1 MRIVFLG
8 SPGVGKGT
16 QAQFITEQY
25 HIPQISTGDMLR
37 KAIQAETPLG
47 IIAKNKM
54 DKGEL
59 VSDETMIDLV
69 RERITKPDC
78 AQGFLLD
85 GFPRTIVQAE
95 ALKQQGVSLDYVI
108 KICIDDEEVVRRL
121 SGRRV
126 HVPSGRIYHVI
137 YYPPKRENIDDV
149 TGDPLIQRPDDSE
162 ATIRERLA
170 VYKKQ
175 TAPLIEY
182 YQQWAAIDPHAP
194 QYIKVDG
201 FGPVGEVRRRVEEAL
216 RKP

>member
-85 GFPRTIVQAE
+85 GFPRTIAQAE
-95 ALKQQGVSLDYVI
+95 ALKQQG
-108 KICIDDEEVVRRL
+108 
-121 SGRRV
+121 
-126 HVPSGRIYHVI
+126 
-137 YYPPKRENIDDV
+137 
-149 TGDPLIQRPDDSE
+149 
-162 ATIRERLA
+162 
-170 VYKKQ
+170 
-175 TAPLIEY
+175 
-182 YQQWAAIDPHAP
+182 
-194 QYIKVDG
+194 
-201 FGPVGEVRRRVEEAL
+201 
-216 RKP
+216 